1 MTRSRIL
8 PLLTVATFLFACQ
21 PPAADGYE
29 GREDPPEDVR
39 HASEPIDSPDAED
52 AVWAPSSKPLRLLY
66 GIPGQQPFAAIA
78 CELPEAKSSEPPRI
92 RFTRFVRADEG
103 AQALMA
109 IIGNGHRERFPV
121 AAIDNGRA
129 FLWEGTA
136 PLASEKLDV
145 LTGVRDAE
153 LTIPGAG
160 TLVLNASEAPRDL
173 IETCRR
179 AAGQIGPER
188 PTQDRSPNAD

>member
-1 MTRSRIL
+1 MNRL
-8 PLLTVATFLFACQ
+8 PIPAAALPVAALLCACQ
-21 PPAADGYE
+21 PPAVDRYE
-29 GREDPPEDVR
+29 GREDPPEEVR
-39 HASEPIDSPDAED
+39 QASEPQPSPDAED
-52 AVWAPSSKPLRLLY
+52 AVWAPSGKPLRLLY

-78 CELPEAKSSEPPRI
+78 CEMPEAKTGEPPRI
-92 RFTRFVRADEG
+92 RFTRFARADEG

-121 AAIDNGRA
+121 EAVDNGRA
-129 FLWEGTA
+129 FLWEGTV

-160 TLVLNASEAPRDL
+160 TLVFNASEAPRDL

-179 AAGQIGPER
+179 AAGQLSP
-188 PTQDRSPNAD
+188 DRKPSSE